1 MQIAFKTQLFTNN
14 KQATY
19 MAKAS
24 GVARFAWNWG
34 LANWNLQ
41 YKEFKDGKRAKKPTG
56 MSLKKELNAVKKAE
70 FPWMYN
76 VTKYASQQPFIFLN
90 RAWSEFFKGNHKR
103 PRFKK
108 KGKCSDSFYV
118 GGDQV
123 KIVGQRVK
131 VPNLGYVKM
140 AEQLPYGGKINSMTL
155 SRCADK
161 WYVSFSI
168 NVELSMLPSKNQA
181 RCGVDLGIKTL
192 ATISRGDIRYWD
204 TPKPLNNALR
214 KLARYQRRLAKKI
227 RGSGGYKKLKIKIAR
242 LHKRIADIRRNT
254 LHQLTAYLVKNFS
267 EIVIED
273 LNVKGMMANG
283 KLARHIADVGFF
295 EFRRQLTYKCEWS
308 HALLVVADRW
318 FASSKLCSDCGNHN
332 PNLKL
337 SDRTYYCSCGNNKCR
352 DYNASINLENYTACS
367 AEINAVEDNGSIL
380 VA

>member
-1 MQIAFKTQLFTNN
+1 M
-14 KQATY
+14 
-19 MAKAS
+19 
-24 GVARFAWNWG
+24 
-34 LANWNLQ
+34 
-41 YKEFKDGKRAKKPTG
+41 
-56 MSLKKELNAVKKAE
+56 
-70 FPWMYN
+70 
-76 VTKYASQQPFIFLN
+76 
-90 RAWSEFFKGNHKR
+90 
-103 PRFKK
+103 
-108 KGKCSDSFYV
+108 
-118 GGDQV
+118 
-123 KIVGQRVK
+123 
-131 VPNLGYVKM
+131 
-140 AEQLPYGGKINSMTL
+140 
-155 SRCADK
+155 
-161 WYVSFSI
+161 
-168 NVELSMLPSKNQA
+168 
-181 RCGVDLGIKTL
+181 
-192 ATISRGDIRYWD
+192 
-204 TPKPLNNALR
+204 R

-254 LHQLTAYLVKNFS
+254 LHQLTAYRVKNFS

-308 HALLVVADRW
+308 HALLVVADRC